1 MFNKFVISIFIFIMI
16 ISNSSNPQSVKDR
29 LDMYKSVTLTA
40 DLSWLSP
47 NEKKIIPI
55 LIEAAKYMD
64 DIFWFQAYGFKDEL
78 MGRIDKLY
86 PNDPVE
92 AGYIKKLALINY
104 GPWERLDGNKPFVE
118 GFGNKPDC
126 VSFYPPDMTKEEFEK
141 FDNKDK
147 KSQYTVLK
155 RNNIGE
161 LKVVPYSV
169 LHMSALDK
177 AANLLKEAA
186 GLAEDAGLKNYL
198 LLRADALLNDNY
210 QPSDFAW
217 MEMKKSNIDFV
228 VGPIENYED
237 KLFGYKAS
245 FESFVLVKDPEWSKK
260 LEKFNAMLP
269 GLQKGLPVDEN
280 YKKEIPATES
290 DMNVYNVLYYAGD
303 ANAGGKTIAINLPN
317 DEEVQL
323 KKGSRRLQLKNA
335 MQAKFESIMLPI
347 SDLLIS
353 KNQRKYVKFDAFFE
367 NVTFHE
373 VAHGLGIKNTI
384 DGKTTV
390 RDAIK
395 EYYGA
400 LEEGKADILGLYLVT
415 KLYEMGELKSGEVMD
430 NYVTFL
436 AGIFRSCRFGA
447 ADAHGKANMVR
458 FYYFERE
465 GAFTRHND
473 GTYSVNFEK
482 MQKAIIGSVQQILKI
497 QGDGDYN
504 AAKEL
509 IDKDG
514 SIKPEL
520 QKDLDRINSE
530 KIPIDII
537 FEQGMNVLKF

>member
-1 MFNKFVISIFIFIMI
+1 MFNKFVISIFIFMI

-465 GAFTRHND
+465 GVFTRHND